1 MTDPQWT
8 HVGALVEA
16 AQPLPPEA
24 RARFLDARCPDDAVR
39 REVDALLAA
48 CDAADGLIDDLA
60 GAALPLAL
68 RDAGDDLPAVAA
80 RSVVGADPLALEGRS
95 VTRYA
100 VETYLGGGGMGVV
113 YRARD
118 TRLGRPVALKF
129 LPPHV
134 WDSTEAARRFVREA
148 RAASRLDHPNIAR
161 VHEIDTSADGR
172 RFIAM
177 AYYDGETL
185 EKKIER
191 GPLPVDAA
199 VDYALQIAEGLA
211 QAHEAGI
218 VHRDVKPANAIVTGD
233 DKVKLLDFG
242 LARIADTSTLTRPG
256 TRMGTAAYMS
266 PEQARGEA
274 VDGRTDLWALGV
286 VLYEML
292 TGRRPFRGGRD
303 ASTVYA
309 VLHEEPAPM
318 RTHRREISAGL
329 EHVVARLLAKDP
341 AARFATAQA
350 VIEDLRAL
358 RADVGAIIPTDRRP
372 DRTDSSPRTPS
383 RIWAL
388 ATGRPVPLF
397 YGGAALLLL
406 IALTLGVP
414 GLNQAESSPPVRTLA
429 VLPFDDSGA
438 PDREGP
444 FAHRVSDGVRAALA
458 QIGTLRITARSSS
471 LPYRNTD
478 KPRSAIAGE
487 LSADYLLEG
496 SVRRAGD
503 RMQIDARLVDAT
515 ADAPVWRARYD
526 RPPEALFAVQGEIVD
541 AVAAALGTT
550 LAPHVEERIERP
562 PTTDLTA
569 YEFFLR
575 GREYSRRE
583 TKVDNETGIRLLRRA
598 LERDPDFAL
607 ARAQL
612 AKAYAL
618 DAWVYGAEAQ
628 RADSAVAEAKR
639 AVALA
644 PDLADSHAALGFAHM
659 RAGRFGEARVSLE
672 RVLDLRPND
681 WGAVNDLGIISLQT
695 GRLAEAIAL
704 WTQAVKGNPS
714 GARAYR
720 FNLALAYR
728 ILGLLDRAEAA
739 NQSALAL
746 DPDHVLAIVNQAH
759 VDLFQ
764 GEVDAATR
772 AAERLQAEY
781 GTNPYALQSAGWI
794 FLFAEETERALAPL
808 ERAYALSPTASGEG
822 YVRVRLAYALWETGD
837 RARATRLFG
846 AFERFAHEQI
856 KKGNEYGMLR
866 YALAAVH
873 AVQGDTD
880 EALRWLERAVEL
892 GWPYERTATHD
903 PLFAS
908 LRGEARFHRLVE
920 RMHNRNRD
928 LRRQLAPTE
937 ALSF

>member
-1 MTDPQWT
+1 MTNLKWT
-8 HVGALVEA
+8 QVGALVES

-24 RARFLDARCPDDAVR
+24 RARFLDARCPDDATR

-60 GAALPLAL
+60 GAARPLML
-68 RDAGDDLPAVAA
+68 RDEGDAPPAVEAPLTQ
-80 RSVVGADPLALEGRS
+80 RSDPLALGGRT

-129 LPPHV
+129 LPPHAGAGA
-134 WDSTEAARRFVREA
+134 EAVQRFVREA
-148 RAASRLDHPNIAR
+148 RAASRLDHPNIAT
-161 VHEIDTSADGR
+161 VHEIDTSGDGR

-185 EKKIER
+185 DTKIER
-191 GPLPVDAA
+191 GPLPIDEAL
-199 VDYALQIAEGLA
+199 DYALQMAAGLTH
-211 QAHEAGI
+211 AHEAGI
-218 VHRDVKPANAIVTGD
+218 VHRDVKPANAIVTGRGE
-233 DKVKLLDFG
+233 VKLLDFG
-242 LARIADTSTLTRPG
+242 LARVADTSTLTRPG

-266 PEQARGEA
+266 PEQARGA
-274 VDGRTDLWALGV
+274 TVDARTDLWALGA

-292 TGRRPFRGGRD
+292 TGRRPFQGGRD

-329 EHVVARLLAKDP
+329 EHVVARLLAKAP
-341 AARFATAQA
+341 AARYPTAQEL
-350 VIEDLRAL
+350 IDDLRAL
-358 RADVGAIIPTDRRP
+358 RTDPGAIIPNDRRLGE
-372 DRTDSSPRTPS
+372 TDSTTRTPS
-383 RIWAL
+383 RIWGL
-388 ATGRPVPLF
+388 VTGRPASLLYSV
-397 YGGAALLLL
+397 AALLLL
-406 IALTLGVP
+406 IALTFGVP
-414 GLNQAESSPPVRTLA
+414 RLSRDEPPPPVRTVA
-429 VLPFDDSGA
+429 VLPFDDLGA
-438 PDREGP
+438 TDRDGP
-444 FAHRVSDGVRAALA
+444 FAHRVSDGVRATLA
-458 QIGTLRITARSSS
+458 QIGALRITARSST
-471 LPYRNTD
+471 LPYRDTN

-487 LSADYLLEG
+487 LGADYLLEG

-503 RMQIDARLVDAT
+503 RMQIDARLVGAA

-526 RPPEALFAVQGEIVD
+526 RPAEALFAVQGEIVE
-541 AVAAALGTT
+541 AVATALETT
-550 LAPHVEERIERP
+550 LAPDIEARLERA

-575 GREYSRRE
+575 GREYSRRG
-583 TKVDNETGIRLLRRA
+583 TKADNETGIRLLRRA
-598 LERDPDFAL
+598 LDRDPDFAL

-612 AKAYAL
+612 GKAYAL
-618 DAWVYGAEAQ
+618 DAWVYGAEAS
-628 RADSAVAEAKR
+628 RADSAVAEAER

-672 RVLDLRPND
+672 RALDLSPND

-695 GRLAEAIAL
+695 GRLADAIAL
-704 WTQAVKGNPS
+704 WTQAVKGDPA
-714 GARAYR
+714 GARGYR

-759 VDLFQ
+759 VDLFR

-772 AAERLQAEY
+772 AAERLQTEY
-781 GTNPYALQSAGWI
+781 GANPYALQSAGWI
-794 FLFAEETERALAPL
+794 FLFAGETERALAPL
-808 ERAYALSPTASGEG
+808 EQAYALSPTASGEG
-822 YVRVRLAYALWETGD
+822 YVRVRLAYALWQTGD

-856 KKGNEYGMLR
+856 EKGNEYGMLR
-866 YALAAVH
+866 YALAAAH
-873 AVQGDTD
+873 AVQGHTD
-880 EALRWLERAVEL
+880 EALRWLERAVQL
-892 GWPYERTATHD
+892 GWPYERTAIHD

-920 RMHNRNRD
+920 RMHTRNQD
-928 LRRQLAPTE
+928 MRRQLTHTDEP
-937 ALSF
+937 SP